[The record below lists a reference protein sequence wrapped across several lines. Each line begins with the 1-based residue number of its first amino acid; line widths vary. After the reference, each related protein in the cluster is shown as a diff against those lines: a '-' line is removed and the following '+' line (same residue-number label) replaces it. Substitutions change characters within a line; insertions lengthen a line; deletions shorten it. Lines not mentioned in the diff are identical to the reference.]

1 MLNAGDHVRV
11 TVAGTIGPTFFSDPV
26 ATITAQ
32 LVAQGILVE
41 SVASNL
47 TPSLLDQVLEG
58 DWLSTPYQLTLV
70 TRIAPDFLFDGVETF
85 ARVVSKVVAN
95 VTGTPPQST
104 TIESVNGASQG
115 QTAPSVLPSPSADLL
130 TGISGKISD
139 FFSGVSDKL
148 GDAEKEAAKQV
159 QQTLIILGVVVIGIV
174 VLVAYGPNVK
184 ALAGRG

>member
-115 QTAPSVLPSPSADLL
+115 QTAPSSLPSPSGEL
-130 TGISGKISD
+130 TGGLKDAIA
-139 FFSGVSDKL
+139 GVAGFTERTVL
-148 GDAEKEAAKQV
+148 
-159 QQTLIILGVVVIGIV
+159 ILGALVLGLV
-174 VLVAYGPNVK
+174 VLVAWGPNVK